1 MLSQSEFEE
10 RIPHGV
16 VLWAHL
22 QLLNAAYRQNGSGID
37 DKDPT
42 KQTSLPSGRC
52 FKLTS
57 LRIAWYYN
65 VESILDES

>member
-22 QLLNAAYRQNGSGID
+22 QLLNAAYRQNGND
-37 DKDPT
+37 DKDSTNQPGVSAG
-42 KQTSLPSGRC
+42 KDQFPL
-52 FKLTS
+52 F
-57 LRIAWYYN
+57 
-65 VESILDES
+65 IL